1 MLTPSLMNIGHVHSA
16 VVASDAAGWALPSF
30 QTQACEVGSEAQRS
44 RGSTA
49 GFASGLFR
57 TPLAA
62 ASAAA
67 AVANVAAQRGRLAG
81 GRRLS
86 GSARVRH
93 LDGPSRSTTAL
104 AATKQLHSSV
114 PLLSTGTLE
123 VSDGWELYYEEHGSA
138 AGIPV
143 VFLHG
148 GPGAGCSRRMAQLF
162 DPAGYRV
169 VLFDQRGCG
178 KSRRP
183 GDAAAQLEAN
193 TTWHLVEDIEALR
206 KHLGIDQWVVAG
218 GSWGTTLALAYAS
231 RHQDHI
237 LGMVLRAACLFRDE
251 EFDFFL
257 GPGHGARTAAPLA
270 WSKLTSWLSPA
281 HEIALAFREAALGQD
296 AKMKPQDAV
305 QRWVSWEMTL
315 MSAKPPTPN
324 EGSGKGASVDPSA
337 GAASRR
343 REPPTTPW
351 AGLHASQALLTMHYV
366 VERGFFPANFA
377 LLEEARNFGFPLR
390 IVHGRKDCVCPMK
403 NAKDLAAAAPD
414 ADLLLTD
421 GGHSQWDS
429 ANIDAFVS
437 ATDELCAQLCQPA

>member
-86 GSARVRH
+86 GSAAREASGWAESVDNSTSSYEAVALICAIAQHRDTRGERWVGAILRGARQCCGHPSGVSAWRAWRRVLAPH
-93 LDGPSRSTTAL
+93 GAAL
-104 AATKQLHSSV
+104 R
-114 PLLSTGTLE
+114 P
-123 VSDGWELYYEEHGSA
+123 
-138 AGIPV
+138 
-143 VFLHG
+143 
-148 GPGAGCSRRMAQLF
+148 RR
-162 DPAGYRV
+162 
-169 VLFDQRGCG
+169 
-178 KSRRP
+178 

-270 WSKLTSWLSPA
+270 WSKLTSWLSPAEVRSA

-403 NAKDLAAAAPD
+403 NAKDLAED